1 MGYWNDGRSTHNQ
14 PRVLHDIDD
23 IVLLVSAVY
32 VCEEQHR
39 MIAHDQRIMN
49 QLPDN
54 RVFPFVLLHQ
64 TGFTMRFVELV
75 QSLCQSGMNFHSLEG
90 VISNM
95 RWKQYEAKRQ
105 LYQTYIKMRDSQQSY
120 ELPPTFEAST
130 NYKFLPSDDII
141 SKCFVAKF
149 LEDENSYKAEIQST
163 DTGALTTLSKLLLT
177 LAFCEMIK
185 NGSANMTAYF

>member
-1 MGYWNDGRSTHNQ
+1 MGYWNDGTSTHNQ

-54 RVFPFVLLHQ
+54 IVFPFVLLHQ

-75 QSLCQSGMNFHSLEG
+75 QSLWQSGMNFHSLEG

-95 RWKQYEAKRQ
+95 RWKQYEAKR
-105 LYQTYIKMRDSQQSY
+105 
-120 ELPPTFEAST
+120 
-130 NYKFLPSDDII
+130 
-141 SKCFVAKF
+141 
-149 LEDENSYKAEIQST
+149 
-163 DTGALTTLSKLLLT
+163 
-177 LAFCEMIK
+177 
-185 NGSANMTAYF
+185 